1 MYNFSCA
8 LNESYAAQ
16 VTVVGGG
23 PAGVCA
29 AIAAARNGAKA
40 LLIESGNCL
49 GGMATLGQVNPFMTC
64 YDKDGDNMIIRG
76 LFKEIVDR
84 LVARGAAIDPGQVP
98 AGSAFTSYIVVG
110 HNHVTP
116 FDAETLK
123 VVLDEMC
130 CEAGVQVLF
139 HSTFVSPVM
148 DENRLTGLVIMT
160 KGGLKLVKSDI
171 VIDCTGDAD
180 VAYRSGVPCEMG
192 DEASGRIQPVTM
204 FFRIGHVDSAKVE
217 ADIDAN
223 RDNFYRKDGV
233 NYRSFYWRVAQ
244 ARANGDWD
252 LQRVSIG
259 IFRGV
264 REDEWNINTSRI
276 MGVDATDPDQL
287 SRAEMEGREQVQQ
300 IFRFLRKYVPGCEN
314 AVLLST
320 PAHIGVRE
328 TRHIKGEYI
337 LTTDDVLHGV
347 LFDDSIL
354 LAANSIDVHGRFGP
368 MSNEYVTVENGEYYG
383 VPYRCLVPLK
393 VENLL
398 VAGRSVSAT
407 SEAAGAIRV
416 MPPCMALGQAAGTA
430 AAQAAAAHISPRQ
443 IDVQAPRDALRRQ
456 GAFLG

>member
-1 MYNFSCA
+1 MPLCADSTAWVLLPPTGRDVPTTWPTDFS
-8 LNESYAAQ
+8 S
-16 VTVVGGG
+16 
-23 PAGVCA
+23 
-29 AIAAARNGAKA
+29 
-40 LLIESGNCL
+40 
-49 GGMATLGQVNPFMTC
+49 
-64 YDKDGDNMIIRG
+64 
-76 LFKEIVDR
+76 
-84 LVARGAAIDPGQVP
+84 
-98 AGSAFTSYIVVG
+98 
-110 HNHVTP
+110 
-116 FDAETLK
+116 
-123 VVLDEMC
+123 
-130 CEAGVQVLF
+130 
-139 HSTFVSPVM
+139 
-148 DENRLTGLVIMT
+148 
-160 KGGLKLVKSDI
+160 
-171 VIDCTGDAD
+171 
-180 VAYRSGVPCEMG
+180 
-192 DEASGRIQPVTM
+192 
-204 FFRIGHVDSAKVE
+204 
-217 ADIDAN
+217 
-223 RDNFYRKDGV
+223 
-233 NYRSFYWRVAQ
+233 
-244 ARANGDWD
+244 
-252 LQRVSIG
+252 VSIG

-416 MPPCMALGQAAGTA
+416 MPPAWRWGRRRARQPRRPPQRT
-430 AAQAAAAHISPRQ
+430 SPPSRSTCKPCATPCA
-443 IDVQAPRDALRRQ
+443 DRAPSWADNREWQTPQRFQNIKER
-456 GAFLG
+456 GIPT